1 MDADSLSNKTKR
13 NQYGTFDSVRSAN
26 RTAMRRIL
34 VVEDDP
40 HIGRAVEIAMVGGTV
55 PIFQAFIGCRS
66 RTAAR

>member
-1 MDADSLSNKTKR
+1 
-13 NQYGTFDSVRSAN
+13 
-26 RTAMRRIL
+26 MRRIL

-40 HIGRAVEIAMVGGTV
+40 HIGRAVEIAVVGGTV